1 MSHDSRISHTDTLI
15 AIQRRI
21 EDAIPGCDVQVAGGG
36 GHFTISVTSEMFNGK
51 RTLQRKRMVYSAITE
66 LMAGDDA
73 PVHAVD
79 YLETKT
85 P

>member
-1 MSHDSRISHTDTLI
+1 MSHVDLVSEMKSRIEA
-15 AIQRRI
+15 AIR
-21 EDAIPGCDVQVAGGG
+21 GCDAKVQGGG
-36 GHFTISVTSEMFNGK
+36 GHFTISVTSELFEGK
-51 RTLQRKRMVYSAITE
+51 RTLARKRMVYSAITD
-66 LMAGDDA
+66 LMMGDNA

>member
-1 MSHDSRISHTDTLI
+1 MSQVDLVSELKSRIEAAL
-15 AIQRRI
+15 
-21 EDAIPGCDVQVAGGG
+21 PGCDAQVQGGG
-36 GHFTISVTSEMFNGK
+36 GHYTISVTSELFEGK
-51 RTLQRKRMVYSAITE
+51 RTLARKRMVYSAITD
-66 LMAGDDA
+66 LMMGDNA